1 MARIVLNPA
10 IQVISGNVAGFVY
23 RQQSDGSV
31 VLAKQ
36 ALPDPTREP
45 SEAQAGQMQKFKEA
59 SARYRR
65 LLEDE
70 GTDAAYQKLLAE
82 RGSTGRL
89 RALVMGD
96 ILGAPKVSTVDLSKY
111 HGAVGDTIRVLAED
125 SVGVSR
131 LKLSILDA
139 TVGQK
144 AVESAEMDMK
154 GQVLGAV
161 EWVYTATAT
170 LPPSHAA
177 QIEIT
182 AYDLAGNEIKASEN
196 LPPKITAG

>member
-1 MARIVLNPA
+1 M
-10 IQVISGNVAGFVY
+10 ISGNVSGFIY

-36 ALPDPTREP
+36 ALPDPNREL
-45 SEAQAGQMQKFKEA
+45 SEAQLGQMQKFKEA

-70 GTDAAYQKLLAE
+70 GIEAAYEKLLAD

-89 RALVMGD
+89 RPLVIGD

-111 HGAVGDTIRVLAED
+111 HGAVGDTILVMAED

-131 LKLSILDA
+131 LQLNILDA
-139 TVGQK
+139 TAGQT
-144 AVESAEMDMK
+144 VESAEMDMK

-161 EWVYTATAT
+161 EWLYTATAA
-170 LPPSHAA
+170 LPASHAA
-177 QIEIT
+177 QVEIT

-196 LPPKITAG
+196 LAAA